1 MINLLKIKYRPRNQA
16 LTQLMFLLLAG
27 FVPILIAIHF
37 MNLSQWDLSIPL
49 DYREKNSDE
58 TWQYILTKMVVDT
71 GWILTNPF
79 LGAPDIAHWH
89 NNPAAQTSALH
100 SILMFGISKFV
111 RDSIT
116 VQQLYF
122 LLNFSLISL
131 TSFYSCRLLGLA
143 RIASL
148 CIGIM
153 FSLLS
158 FRFNH
163 IAYSFIPNYF
173 TAPLALVVI
182 FWIMTGEYFKFF
194 TDTSK
199 NNRTALREALLSPR
213 YLLGLIFIAAITIS
227 DGYYAFF
234 TLLLLGF
241 STFIRIA
248 TGDIKRPASL
258 LVPLSYIATVF
269 MIALLL
275 AWPITNYKKNNPNE
289 FAPNGVTDPALV
301 KHNYEA
307 EIYVL
312 SPKLLFA
319 PSTRHRIE
327 SFSNLGKDII
337 ETSDK
342 ARHFKTQIVY
352 TPLGILGTF
361 LLLGGMTLMVTTGLN
376 GFSRNIRFD
385 ITKLSEYKLIWAAI
399 ALSFFIFLSS
409 ISGGIGTL
417 IALVYPTIRAY
428 DRFPLFLM
436 FVLYVGAGAIITATL
451 KKMKGKKRLLLISL
465 TLLITTLSI
474 YDQLPNNIDLRSNE
488 TRDRFLSEKKIITE
502 IEEKYSPGAMIYQ
515 YPYSQWLTNS
525 DYYGWGSFAHVR
537 LYLHSATLRWSN
549 GASKNSPVD
558 DWHLRMSR
566 LPMDQLLAEM
576 QAVGFKGVLVDR
588 RVVSPLEYQ
597 RVRKAL
603 LEVANAAPLE
613 DEASKL
619 AFFSL
624 HDPGYLLVYDKFYK
638 DPVKLVISDRTKL
651 NKNTL
656 SQLIN
661 SQALKNLLDINNDK
675 NSFVIERAAHPEVF
689 FSEVELGRGFGDIPI
704 FPLSELS
711 KMEGTV
717 QCTVNSSAP
726 YSAAGKGTLVMKIT
740 NNTNF
745 DWKLNHGKFPLQVGV
760 HLRSLDGALLRWDDG
775 LRVPTGAPGYVTGKV
790 TRSEPFSIK
799 RGNTEQLHFSLSQLN
814 LKGFEEGH
822 QKLIADFRMVQDGHA
837 WFEHLGCKIVVK
849 N

>member
-1 MINLLKIKYRPRNQA
+1 MCNFFKIKFHKKNQV
-16 LTQLMFLLLAG
+16 LTQLLFLLLAG
-27 FVPILIAIHF
+27 IAPVLIAMHF
-37 MNLSQWDLSIPL
+37 MSLWQWDISIPL

-58 TWQYILTKMVVDT
+58 TWQHILTKMVVDT

-100 SILMFGISKFV
+100 SILMLGISTVAK
-111 RDSIT
+111 DSVT

-173 TAPLALVVI
+173 TAPLALVVV
-182 FWIMTGEYFKFF
+182 FWIITGEYFKFF
-194 TDTSK
+194 ADASK
-199 NNRTALREALLSPR
+199 NNWTAIREVFSSSR
-213 YLLGLIFIAAITIS
+213 FLLGLIFIAVITIS

-234 TLLLLGF
+234 ILLLLGF
-241 STFIRIA
+241 SIFIRMLI
-248 TGDIKRPASL
+248 GDILRPSSL
-258 LVPLSYIATVF
+258 LVPLSYIATILT
-269 MIALLL
+269 IALLL
-275 AWPITNYKKNNPNE
+275 ASPITNYKKNNPNE

-319 PSTRHRIE
+319 PSIRHRIE
-327 SFSNLGKDII
+327 SFSNFGKEII

-352 TPLGILGTF
+352 APLGILGTF
-361 LLLGGMTLMVTTGLN
+361 LLLGGVTLLITTSFN
-376 GFSRNIRFD
+376 GFSRNSYFD
-385 ITKLSEYKLIWAAI
+385 LDKLSEYKLIWAAI
-399 ALSFFIFLSS
+399 ALSLFIFLSS

-428 DRFPLFLM
+428 DRFPLFLI
-436 FVLYVGAGAIITATL
+436 FVLYVGAGAIITASL
-451 KKMKGKKRLLLISL
+451 KQVTEKKRLFLISL
-465 TLLITTLSI
+465 TLLITTFSI
-474 YDQLPNNIDLRSNE
+474 YDQLPNNIDMRSNE
-488 TRDRFLSEKKIITE
+488 TRDRFLSEKKIITK
-502 IEEKYSPGAMIYQ
+502 IEERLSPGAMIYQ
-515 YPYSQWLTNS
+515 YPYSQWLTDS

-537 LYLHSATLRWSN
+537 LYLHSAALRWSN

-566 LPMDQLLAEM
+566 LPIDQLLTEM
-576 QAVGFKGVLVDR
+576 RAAGFNAVVVDR
-588 RVVSPLEYQ
+588 RVVTPVEYQ
-597 RVRKAL
+597 RVQKAL
-603 LEVANAAPLE
+603 LEVANDAPLE

-624 HDPGYLLVYDKFYK
+624 HDPGYQLVYDKSYK
-638 DPVKLVISDRTKL
+638 DPVKLVISDRSKL
-651 NKNTL
+651 NTGAL
-656 SQLIN
+656 SRLIN
-661 SQALKNLLDINNDK
+661 PQALKNLLDINNEK
-675 NSFVIERAAHPEVF
+675 NAFVIERTAHPDVF

-711 KMEGTV
+711 KMEGAV
-717 QCTVNSSAP
+717 QCSVNSSAAS
-726 YSAAGKGTLVMKIT
+726 SAAGSGTLVMKIT

-745 DWKLNHGKFPLQVGV
+745 DWKFNYGKFPLQVGV

-790 TRSEPFSIK
+790 SRSEAFSIK
-799 RGNTEQLHFSLSQLN
+799 RGTTEQLYFSLSQLN
-814 LKGFEEGH
+814 LKGFEDSH
-822 QKLIADFRMVQDGHA
+822 RKLIADFRMVQDGHA
-837 WFEHLGCKIVVK
+837 WFEHLGCKIVV
-849 N
+849 NN